1 MDKLV
6 YWSGLDDISN
16 YLHETSSGFTGIS
29 EDSEG
34 MSKFILKRKYTKGEA
49 SKIYAYEASR

>member
-1 MDKLV
+1 MDILV
-6 YWSGLDDISN
+6 YWSGLDAISN
-16 YLHETSSGFTGIS
+16 SFHETSSGFIGIPK
-29 EDSEG
+29 DSEG